1 MIRLTTQQTEQKSQ
15 TDTINLTDDI
25 LDEYNLFRNIDTG
38 DIWIEDDLFD
48 DYDTQAIK
56 NILKEII
63 DVINPDGTVFDD
75 IDFEPIETNT
85 IPDDIETINI
95 KNDIDILTDDGIAID
110 ASKKVKILTEPN
122 RLRITSNEIKKNIFI
137 KNQKEY

>member
-63 DVINPDGTVFDD
+63 DVVNPDGTVFDD
-75 IDFEPIETNT
+75 IDLEPIETNT

>member
-1 MIRLTTQQTEQKSQ
+1 MNFQNLNRNLIRLTTQQTEQKSQ

-63 DVINPDGTVFDD
+63 D
-75 IDFEPIETNT
+75 
-85 IPDDIETINI
+85 
-95 KNDIDILTDDGIAID
+95 KN
-110 ASKKVKILTEPN
+110 LTEPS
-122 RLRITSNEIKKNIFI
+122 LMILTLS
-137 KNQKEY
+137 Q